1 MSADRLF
8 EAMTKSIIEGE
19 AEEAREL
26 ASKALKEGIKPLEAI
41 DKGFVPGINEVGR
54 SFGCQEMFMPD
65 LVRAGEAMKA
75 AFSVLEPAM
84 TREGSERPPSGK
96 VVIGTVKGDIHE
108 IGKNLVATMMV
119 ANGFQVHDIGVDAPA
134 EAFVAKA
141 KEVGADL
148 IGASALLTTTMP
160 AQQEIIRK
168 LKEAD
173 LRPRIKVII
182 GGAPVTREW
191 VKEIGAD
198 GFSDDALGA
207 VRVATDLLQAK

>member
-1 MSADRLF
+1 
-8 EAMTKSIIEGE
+8 
-19 AEEAREL
+19 
-26 ASKALKEGIKPLEAI
+26 
-41 DKGFVPGINEVGR
+41 
-54 SFGCQEMFMPD
+54 
-65 LVRAGEAMKA
+65 
-75 AFSVLEPAM
+75 
-84 TREGSERPPSGK
+84 

>member
-19 AEEAREL
+19 AEEARDL

-84 TREGSERPPSGK
+84 TRDRLERWSSGRSR
-96 VVIGTVKGDIHE
+96 GTS
-108 IGKNLVATMMV
+108 TR
-119 ANGFQVHDIGVDAPA
+119 
-134 EAFVAKA
+134 
-141 KEVGADL
+141 
-148 IGASALLTTTMP
+148 SARTWS
-160 AQQEIIRK
+160 R
-168 LKEAD
+168 
-173 LRPRIKVII
+173 R
-182 GGAPVTREW
+182 
-191 VKEIGAD
+191 
-198 GFSDDALGA
+198 
-207 VRVATDLLQAK
+207 